1 MPKKI
6 SEVAIVTKCRE
17 IDASPG
23 TGSLFPSAIWE
34 DEEMGLLCNESD
46 APDLRRFADAVTAMR
61 QTVQEGDII
70 IHKTGV
76 YRVNAFMVK
85 HPRGLEPGVMA
96 EQGIIV
102 RFVFGNDFYFRYLSW
117 LAEIP
122 AGLKDLR
129 KQVAAKTLVMPEYT
143 EKSDHLIEDLT
154 AEIRKARQSIDAAQ
168 QAFDSAKEEL
178 DAAWRNTIK

>member
-6 SEVAIVTKCRE
+6 SEVAIITKCHE
-17 IDASPG
+17 IDAAPG

-34 DEEMGLLCNESD
+34 NEGLLCNESD
-46 APDLRRFADAVTAMR
+46 APDLRRFPDAVTAMR
-61 QTVQEGDII
+61 QSAQEGDMI

-76 YRVNAFMVK
+76 YRVNALMVK
-85 HPRGLEPGVMA
+85 YPRGLEPGVMT

-102 RFVFGNDFYFRYLSW
+102 RPVFGNDFYFRYLSW
-117 LAEIP
+117 LAETP

-154 AEIRKARQSIDAAQ
+154 AEIRKAQQSIDAAQ
-168 QAFDSAKEEL
+168 HAFDSAKEKL
-178 DAAWRNTIK
+178 DAAWRDTLK